1 MRPLPVL
8 LLIAASAVCATAAG
22 CGSDRGAR
30 PPTARER
37 AAITAGAKR
46 HLRPFLRSRGLHA
59 RVERI
64 AVSRRDPHFA
74 YAEAE
79 PLNAAGQQVSETT
92 EIVLVQAAGEWIA
105 LLDGTDLASV
115 CLHPAPQPVV
125 DLLCH

>member
-37 AAITAGAKR
+37 AA
-46 HLRPFLRSRGLHA
+46 
-59 RVERI
+59 
-64 AVSRRDPHFA
+64 
-74 YAEAE
+74 E
-79 PLNAAGQQVSETT
+79 PLNASGQQVSETT

>member
-1 MRPLPVL
+1 VFSTIL
-8 LLIAASAVCATAAG
+8 LLLLASG
-22 CGSDRGAR
+22 CDSDGGVR

-46 HLRPFLRSRGLHA
+46 ELQQFLHLRQLRPRID
-59 RVERI
+59 RI

-74 YAEAE
+74 YVEVK
-79 PLNAAGQQVSETT
+79 PLNAAGQQVSETVD
-92 EIVLVQAAGEWIA
+92 IVLVQAAGEWMA

-115 CLHPAPQPVV
+115 CLHPAPRAVV